1 MRKPVL
7 DVPEPFIA
15 PEGAVEA
22 EGPNIPHLL
31 TRERLLSGAVEEM
44 VRAAFGSRLL
54 TDEERE
60 ASLRDTLAARPDYGS
75 GIWLFGYGS
84 LIWNP
89 TVQYVESR
97 IASIEGWQ
105 RAFCLSTP
113 AGRGTP
119 EHPGLVL
126 ALNAGG
132 NCTGVAFRIAEEVL
146 VQELSIVW
154 RREMLTGAYIPEW
167 VPLRDR
173 TGDTFGCGIA
183 FTINQAG
190 PQYADLPEEEV
201 VRRLATAKGALGSA
215 SDYLFQ
221 TRDGLRGLGITDPL
235 IDDLASK
242 VVEAKATER
251 AL

>member
-1 MRKPVL
+1 MRKPML
-7 DVPEPFIA
+7 EVPETSIA

-22 EGPNIPHLL
+22 EGTASPHIL

-44 VRAAFGSRLL
+44 VREAFGSRML
-54 TDEERE
+54 TDDQRE
-60 ASLRDTLAARPDYGS
+60 ASLRNTLAARPDHGS

-97 IASIEGWQ
+97 ITSIEGWQ

-132 NCTGVAFRIAEEVL
+132 NCTGVAFRIAEESL

-154 RREMLTGAYIPEW
+154 RREMLTGAYIPHW
-167 VPLRDR
+167 VPLRGQ
-173 TGDTFGCGIA
+173 TGDIFGSGIA
-183 FTINQAG
+183 FTINQVG
-190 PQYADLPEEEV
+190 PQYADLPEAEV
-201 VRRLATAKGALGSA
+201 VRRLATARGALGSA

-221 TRDGLRGLGITDPL
+221 TRNGLKDLGITDPL

-242 VVEAKATER
+242 VAKAKAAER
-251 AL
+251 AV